1 MRTLFAMILMAAS
14 VLATPAL
21 AAMSAVNPAL
31 MHNQDKRPN
40 KVVLPPQVF
49 VYERWQRACAC
60 SKPPRLHQ
68 ATRGK

>member
-40 KVVLPPQVF
+40 NSRAAAATGVRLRDDGS
-49 VYERWQRACAC
+49 ERALAVNHAP
-60 SKPPRLHQ
+60 SSSHPR
-68 ATRGK
+68 

>member
-1 MRTLFAMILMAAS
+1 MRTLFAMILIAAS

-40 KVVLPPQVF
+40 KVVLPPPQVF
-49 VYERWQRACAC
+49 VYQTMAA
-60 SKPPRLHQ
+60 SVRLQ
-68 ATRGK
+68 